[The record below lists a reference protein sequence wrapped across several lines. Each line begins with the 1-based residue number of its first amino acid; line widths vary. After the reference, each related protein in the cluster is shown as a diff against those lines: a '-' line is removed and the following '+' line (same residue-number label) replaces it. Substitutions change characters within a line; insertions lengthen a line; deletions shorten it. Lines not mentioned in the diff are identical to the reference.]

1 MVDEIE
7 ALLETELEESESM
20 EDLFSEALANVEEAM
35 KRVDRM
41 HHAGVSTLTPSCWRI
56 TTRALA
62 AQG

>member
-20 EDLFSEALANVEEAM
+20 EDLFSKALANVEEAM

-41 HHAGVSTLTPSCWRI
+41 HQAGVSPLTPPCWRI